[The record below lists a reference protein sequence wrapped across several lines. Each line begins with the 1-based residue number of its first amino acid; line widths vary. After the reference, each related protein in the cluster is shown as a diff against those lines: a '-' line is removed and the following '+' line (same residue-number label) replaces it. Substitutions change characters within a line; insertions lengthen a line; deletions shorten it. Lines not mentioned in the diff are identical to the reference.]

1 MTDRYRSQVEALTA
15 SLNAPEKRQEAA
27 ETLRD
32 LIEWITLVNNET
44 GGLDIALEGA
54 LAAILN
60 LCAGNKKPALKQDAG
75 LSVIKMVAGAG
86 FEPAT
91 FGL

>member
-44 GGLDIALEGA
+44 GGLDIELEVALT
-54 LAAILN
+54 AILN
-60 LCAGNKKPALKQDAG
+60 LCAGNKKPTPEQDAG
-75 LSVIKMVAGAG
+75 LLLIK
-86 FEPAT
+86 E
-91 FGL
+91 